1 MTRSQSVLL
10 AAIVVCLSAIAAP
23 TRAFAQAQATTGQ
36 IEGIVKDTSGAV
48 LPGAMVTLEQEATG
62 FKRELVADSQGRYLG
77 IALPLGTYTIAVTL
91 PGFEPAK
98 RESVPLAVGQTL
110 RIDFTMGVGGVR
122 EQVQVSAGSPV
133 VEVTRS
139 EQTALID
146 ENSVSN
152 LPINGR
158 NFIDF
163 VKLAPTVGIVQGPDG
178 AEISINGQRGI
189 YNNVSIDG
197 ADANNPFFG
206 EQRGGQRPKYIISL
220 EAVKEFQVVT
230 DGASA
235 EFGRSAGGFVN
246 MVTKSGTN
254 TVQGTGI
261 YFGRYGWLLS
271 ENSDGTKDEDFSQH
285 QFGGS
290 VGGPIQKDR
299 SFFFLSYDQNEEQR
313 LKSKAAFEDPAIN
326 PSNEGTRLLNILANR
341 FGLTHEGGAANP
353 MPQTNDATVFLG
365 KVDLNFAQTHQA
377 SVRYAYSRAEQV
389 NGTFDVPTW
398 AISANG
404 IERDYSHS
412 IVGQFNSTFG
422 ANMVNEARVQYAR
435 EPRPRPYPGPDL
447 PDTAIGNFPPPDFQD
462 RSFRFGRPFF
472 LPVDPATDQRFQG
485 ADSMSIVRGSHLLKF
500 GGELNWT
507 TVNQTFVGFARGR
520 YIFTGGM
527 NQFEAFLANPASA
540 NALSSFVLYL
550 QRVPLGG
557 RTIEESGTQDI
568 PVWEPAFYVQDK
580 WSVRPNL
587 TFNAGLR
594 WEGYNSPPNITPAS
608 ETPFARYLS
617 DPNFPTD
624 TGEIPDDWQGWQ
636 PRLGLTWDPA
646 SDGKTVVRGTAGF
659 FKARTPSL
667 IWANPRTANGVIFA
681 NYTGVIVQTP
691 DGNFNFGV
699 PTFPNLVASS
709 DIALGNPGV
718 AVVDKD
724 FRNPRS
730 WQWSLSMEREVI
742 HNLAVGAAFNYA
754 NTVHLS
760 RFYDPN
766 VDFNFTV
773 NLEGRRIY
781 RGAGNGGSGPSTQ
794 LPFPTL
800 GQVLTTDSSGRS
812 LYQALALTANKKYS
826 NHWQLQ
832 ANWVISDDQSDD
844 DNERDPF
851 TIRYADY
858 LDLASEY
865 SLSDRHSR
873 HRINVFSLFDLP
885 ADFQMTALIQYR
897 SPQPTTGS
905 DLIGQDINNDS
916 YANDRRFVNGK
927 DVGRNQQEKDN
938 KFFTIDFRLSKLF
951 RFTGKTS
958 VEGIFEVFNLTNSDN
973 NIVSQISGGLLFD
986 FSGTI
991 RSGVGDPRQ
1000 AQIGVRVRF

>member
-1 MTRSQSVLL
+1 MRRVLVVLPFLLLGALLPVPAARAQS
-10 AAIVVCLSAIAAP
+10 
-23 TRAFAQAQATTGQ
+23 QATTGT
-36 IEGIVKDTSGAV
+36 IEGIVVDSSGAV
-48 LPGAMVTLEQEATG
+48 VAGATVTLANAATG
-62 FKRELVADSQGRYLG
+62 FERQLATDGEGRYRGL
-77 IALPLGTYTIAVTL
+77 ALPLGTYRITVTMA
-91 PGFEPAK
+91 GFEPVG
-98 RESVPLAVGQTL
+98 REDVALAVGQTL
-110 RIDFTMGVGGVR
+110 RIDFTLPVAGVT
-122 EQVQVSAGSPV
+122 EQVLVSTGAPV
-133 VEVTRS
+133 IETSRS

-146 ENSVSN
+146 EKSVTN

-189 YNNVSIDG
+189 YNNVSVDG

-254 TVQGTGI
+254 TLAGTAI
-261 YFGRYGWLLS
+261 YFGRYSGLLS
-271 ENSDGTKDEDFSQH
+271 ENSDGTKDLDFSQH

-290 VGGPIQKDR
+290 LGGPLRRDTL
-299 SFFFLSYDQNEEQR
+299 FYFLSWDQNEEER
-313 LKSKAAFEDPAIN
+313 KKSKAAFDDPAIN
-326 PSNEGTRLLNILANR
+326 PAGEGRQLLNILANR
-341 FGLTHEGGAANP
+341 FGLTGEGGAENP
-353 MPQTNDATVFLG
+353 LSQTNDARVFLG
-365 KVDLNFAQTHQA
+365 KLDWTTGASLV
-377 SVRYAYSRAEQV
+377 SVRYAWSWSEQV

-398 AISANG
+398 TNTANG
-404 IERDYSHS
+404 IEQDNSHS
-412 IVGQFNSTFG
+412 IVGQINSTFG
-422 ANMVNEARVQYAR
+422 ASTLNELRLQYAR
-435 EPRPRPYPGPDL
+435 EPRPRPYEGPDL
-447 PDTAIGNFPPPDFQD
+447 PDTAIGNFPGGQD

-472 LPVDPATDQRFQG
+472 LPVDPATDERVQVADNVTFIRG
-485 ADSMSIVRGSHLLKF
+485 AHVMKF
-500 GGELNWT
+500 GGEVNYT
-507 TVNQTFVGFARGR
+507 TMNQTFRGFARGR
-520 YIFTGGM
+520 YIFTGGLP
-527 NQFEAFLANPASA
+527 QFEAFLNAPTSA
-540 NALSSFVLYL
+540 TALSAFVLYL

-557 RTIEESGTQDI
+557 RTIDESGTQDI
-568 PVWEPAFYVQDK
+568 PVWEPAFFVQDK
-580 WSVRPNL
+580 WSVRPNV
-587 TFNAGLR
+587 TINAGLR
-594 WEGYNSPPNITPAS
+594 WEGYNSPAMITPPD

-624 TGEIPDDWQGWQ
+624 TGEIPDDWDGWQ

-646 SDGKTVVRGTAGF
+646 SNGRTVVRATAGL

-681 NYTGVIVQTP
+681 NYTGVIVP
-691 DGNFNFGV
+691 GFNFGV
-699 PTFPNLVASS
+699 PTFPNLIDTAGF
-709 DIALGNPGV
+709 ANENPGI

-724 FRNPRS
+724 FKNPES
-730 WQWSLSMEREVI
+730 FQWSVGIERELVP
-742 HNLAVGAAFNYA
+742 NLAAGVSFNYA
-754 NTVHLS
+754 NTIHLS

-766 VDFNFTV
+766 VDFTSTINA
-773 NLEGRRIY
+773 EGRRVY
-781 RGAGNGGSGPSTQ
+781 AGVGSPGR
-794 LPFPTL
+794 PFPTL
-800 GQVLTTDSSGRS
+800 GEVLTTDSSARS
-812 LYQALALTANKKYS
+812 LYRALALTLNKRYRDR
-826 NHWQLQ
+826 WQLQ
-832 ANWVISDDQSDD
+832 ANWVISDDRSDD

-851 TIRYADY
+851 VIRYADY

-873 HRINVFSLFDLP
+873 HRLNVFTLFDLP
-885 ADFQMTALIQYR
+885 AAFQVTALVQYR

-905 DLIGQDINNDS
+905 DLLGQDLNNDNH
-916 YANDRRFVNGK
+916 ANDRRFVNGR

-938 KFFTIDFRLSKLF
+938 EFFTIDLRVGRTFRLTDS
-951 RFTGKTS
+951 TS
-958 VEGIFEVFNLTNSDN
+958 LEALFEVFNLTNSEN

-1000 AQIGVRVRF
+1000 AQVGVRLRF